1 MVVREAVSTFPVSS
15 IFSTSCW
22 SETFPVI
29 WEGGGAAAFEARCS
43 GVLAWEAI
51 HQTEPE
57 LPNSTTATAATTRPR
72 LDLCRALVARPP
84 DGRATC
90 VSTCVSSGC
99 SRLMTVLGRL
109 SQ

>member
-29 WEGGGAAAFEARCS
+29 REGGGAAAFEARCS
-43 GVLAWEAI
+43 GVLAWDAI
-51 HQTEPE
+51 HQTDPE
-57 LPNSTTATAATTRPR
+57 LPNSTTTAAAMT
-72 LDLCRALVARPP
+72 RALLDRCRARPP
-84 DGRATC
+84 DGSAAWGP
-90 VSTCVSSGC
+90 SGC
-99 SRLMTVLGRL
+99 SRLITVLRRL